1 MTLEE
6 YKNKRETLLQAMQT
20 MIDQGDMQD
29 LEAKKQEIEDLDAA
43 FEQAKNAQADL
54 NALKGAA
61 PVPEP
66 LQQNAVLKATGAEK
80 LDAASPEYRNAF
92 FKHLLGRDEEM
103 TRLENAAFTQTTE
116 NTPAPLPTTMLNK
129 IWDLV
134 SGQHVIMGDIKLY
147 RTGTVLE
154 VVKHTAIAQGKAKK
168 VNEAQANEDEQN
180 TFVKVTLA
188 GHDFS
193 KHIDISYAA
202 AKMSVNALER
212 YLTDEIAAGLGEAM
226 ADDVVAAIQNG
237 INAANKV
244 NTAENEAVSYGE
256 LAKLFGKLKR
266 VNNMVLYATRATI
279 YNYLVSMVD
288 TTGRPIFQPN
298 AQAGAQGVLLGAVI
312 KVEDSIGDNV
322 ILVGDPKKVT
332 YNMVQDI
339 MLETDKDIKKHV
351 HTYSGYARGQGAL
364 IDDLAFAQLTITPAA
379 GK

>member
-226 ADDVVAAIQNG
+226 ADDVVAAIQSG

-298 AQAGAQGVLLGAVI
+298 VQAGAQGVLLGAVI
-312 KVEDSIGDNV
+312 KVEDSVGDNV

>member
-1 MTLEE
+1 
-6 YKNKRETLLQAMQT
+6 
-20 MIDQGDMQD
+20 
-29 LEAKKQEIEDLDAA
+29 
-43 FEQAKNAQADL
+43 
-54 NALKGAA
+54 
-61 PVPEP
+61 
-66 LQQNAVLKATGAEK
+66 
-80 LDAASPEYRNAF
+80 
-92 FKHLLGRDEEM
+92 
-103 TRLENAAFTQTTE
+103 
-116 NTPAPLPTTMLNK
+116 MLFR
-129 IWDLV
+129 
-134 SGQHVIMGDIKLY
+134 S
-147 RTGTVLE
+147 
-154 VVKHTAIAQGKAKK
+154 
-168 VNEAQANEDEQN
+168 EDEQN